1 MSIEELGQSL
11 AMTTNDV
18 LHTLQNLN
26 MLRYSSKNHVVV
38 LTDAVVA
45 QRERQKAKERER
57 GKGSRVLDPMKLVWK
72 PPIFTAAARTW
83 NW

>member
-1 MSIEELGQSL
+1 
-11 AMTTNDV
+11 MTTNDV

-26 MLRYSSKNHVVV
+26 MLRYANKNHVVV

-45 QRERQKAKERER
+45 QREKMRERER
-57 GKGSRVLDPMKLVWK
+57 VRGKRGIESERLVWK
-72 PPIFTAAARTW
+72 PPVFTAAARTW